1 MLIFLGNIT
10 QGLPEFKLPP
20 FEFYDSA
27 KNQTVSFTDMCS
39 TLGTGLI
46 IVPLV
51 ALLENIAICKAFCK
65 YPHFILFVCVSIKQI
80 MLRCTINMY
89 NKC

>member
-1 MLIFLGNIT
+1 MLIFSGNIT
-10 QGLPEFKLPP
+10 QGLPEFKLPA
-20 FEFYDSA
+20 FEFYDNTA
-27 KNQTVSFTDMCS
+27 NHTVYFTDMCS

-65 YPHFILFVCVSIKQI
+65 
-80 MLRCTINMY
+80 
-89 NKC
+89 

>member
-1 MLIFLGNIT
+1 MLIFTGNIT
-10 QGLPEFKLPP
+10 QGLPELKLPP
-20 FEFYDSA
+20 FEFYDSTS
-27 KNQTVSFTDMCS
+27 NQTVSFIDMCS

-65 YPHFILFVCVSIKQI
+65 Y
-80 MLRCTINMY
+80 
-89 NKC
+89 

>member
-1 MLIFLGNIT
+1 MLLFTGNIT
-10 QGLPEFKLPP
+10 QGLPEFQLPP
-20 FEFYDSA
+20 FEFYDNTA
-27 KNQTVSFTDMCS
+27 NHTVTFTDMCS

-65 YPHFILFVCVSIKQI
+65 
-80 MLRCTINMY
+80 
-89 NKC
+89 